1 MKDEEENIPLFVQ
14 DYLDKMDYE
23 GYADFVKLSRD
34 YHKEREEYPGKYAE
48 QAIYLNDFN
57 RRTGQ
62 NRQLN
67 YDDGLKE
74 IDIRHQQKAYDT
86 AKQHGFKGADPN
98 QPMDDDFTK
107 QGEKFQGMIEEVK
120 DREQQLVAFL
130 EQIKQIREQQTQQ
143 QDEEP
148 EI

>member
-1 MKDEEENIPLFVQ
+1 MKDEENIPPFIQ

-34 YHKEREEYPGKYAE
+34 YHKEREEYPGKYAQ
-48 QAIYLNDFN
+48 QAIYHNDFN
-57 RRTGQ
+57 RLTGQ

-74 IDIRHQQKAYDT
+74 IETRHHQKAYNT

-98 QPMDDDFTK
+98 QQMDKDFTK
-107 QGEKFQGMIEEVK
+107 RGEKFQGMIDEVK
-120 DREQQLVAFL
+120 DREQRRAEFL
-130 EQIKQIREQQTQQ
+130 EQIKKTRGQQTQQ
-143 QDEEP
+143 QDKEP